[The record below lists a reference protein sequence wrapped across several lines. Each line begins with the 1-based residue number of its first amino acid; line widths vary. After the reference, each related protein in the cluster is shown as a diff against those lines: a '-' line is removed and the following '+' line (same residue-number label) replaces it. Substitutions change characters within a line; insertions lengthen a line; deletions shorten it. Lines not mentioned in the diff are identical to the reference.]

1 MIRKASV
8 MTVYPDKYEEY
19 EKRHDELWPEM
30 KAALKEH
37 GAHNYSIFLEKST
50 GKLFAYLEVEDEKK
64 YAEIAKTEICQKWWD
79 YMEPLM
85 ETNEDN
91 SPVSV
96 DLEEVFHLD

>member
-30 KAALKEH
+30 KATLKEH

-96 DLEEVFHLD
+96 DLEEVFHLY

>member
-96 DLEEVFHLD
+96 DLEEVFHLY